1 MSSYKELIDSFI
13 GDYPVCEYVFL
24 EREQLV
30 FSDKV
35 RFICENECTR
45 YGHSWAC
52 PPVIGTIEEC
62 MERCYKFQHAILFT
76 TAADV
81 PDIGDFTGCLNAR
94 GDHEQLSYD
103 LTQRF
108 KEEFGD
114 TLTLTTGC
122 MTCKEC
128 GYPDTPCRHP
138 EQRFATIES
147 HGIMIMQTADENGLS
162 YNFDGH
168 TVIYFSL
175 IFFNAE

>member
-1 MSSYKELIDSFI
+1 MGADHQEKINGFI
-13 GDYPVCEYVFL
+13 SDFPVCEYVFL

-30 FSDKV
+30 FSEKV
-35 RFICENECTR
+35 RFICENECPR

-62 MERCYKFQHAILFT
+62 MARCNNFSHALLFT

-81 PDIGDFTGCLNAR
+81 PDIADFQGCLNAR
-94 GDHEQLSYD
+94 RDHEQVSYD
-103 LTQRF
+103 LTERMRQ
-108 KEEFGD
+108 EFGE

-122 MTCKEC
+122 MHCQTCA
-128 GYPDTPCRHP
+128 YPDAPCRHP

-147 HGIMIMQTADENGLS
+147 HGILIMQTAADVGLS

-168 TVIYFSL
+168 TVIYFTL
-175 IFFNAE
+175 IFYNA